1 MSVLSTRDTSSGT
14 AVVPG
19 ESVSSTLSPTCGTRV
34 LAPSSSFGPPSV
46 TAHAVLS
53 VKRTLFD
60 ETCRHD
66 KVPNLRLFHSGG
78 SRSAALTRSPLPYS
92 HANRVNTAAP
102 RLNIRPRQYRS
113 TIGLAS
119 PNLRRLRAKPKRL
132 VQKTQASK
140 SVAHGPMDA
149 SAGADEF
156 GCFAPGKGGPAELGD
171 RQAETEGRCLFRTAA
186 TLKEETLQ
194 NTEELEPAL
203 ADLSTLLRGSIFPAV
218 LRVLR

>member
-19 ESVSSTLSPTCGTRV
+19 ESVRSTLSPTCGTRV

-132 VQKTQASK
+132 RVALSQANLSLGFPSK
-140 SVAHGPMDA
+140 LGLPEQIFRGLLGKEPGNTVRERGGRGAERPGRPSPVNGEPAGQPTGFQGLLSNNVAGQLVAH
-149 SAGADEF
+149 
-156 GCFAPGKGGPAELGD
+156 
-171 RQAETEGRCLFRTAA
+171 
-186 TLKEETLQ
+186 
-194 NTEELEPAL
+194 
-203 ADLSTLLRGSIFPAV
+203 
-218 LRVLR
+218 

>member
-1 MSVLSTRDTSSGT
+1 M
-14 AVVPG
+14 VPG

-119 PNLRRLRAKPKRL
+119 PNLRARPKTM
-132 VQKTQASK
+132 KK
-140 SVAHGPMDA
+140 
-149 SAGADEF
+149 
-156 GCFAPGKGGPAELGD
+156 
-171 RQAETEGRCLFRTAA
+171 
-186 TLKEETLQ
+186 
-194 NTEELEPAL
+194 
-203 ADLSTLLRGSIFPAV
+203 
-218 LRVLR
+218 RVKAN

>member
-1 MSVLSTRDTSSGT
+1 MSVLSTRNTSSGT

-34 LAPSSSFGPPSV
+34 LAPSSSLGPPSV

-78 SRSAALTRSPLPYS
+78 SSSAALTRSPLPYS

-113 TIGLAS
+113 ISRIGVSQPTSHL
-119 PNLRRLRAKPKRL
+119 NIKRRPR
-132 VQKTQASK
+132 TF
-140 SVAHGPMDA
+140 GF
-149 SAGADEF
+149 SAVEQHARGR
-156 GCFAPGKGGPAELGD
+156 GC
-171 RQAETEGRCLFRTAA
+171 R
-186 TLKEETLQ
+186 
-194 NTEELEPAL
+194 
-203 ADLSTLLRGSIFPAV
+203 
-218 LRVLR
+218 

>member
-1 MSVLSTRDTSSGT
+1 M
-14 AVVPG
+14 VPG

-119 PNLRRLRAKPKRL
+119 PNLRARPKTMKAKSQAL
-132 VQKTQASK
+132 TQ
-140 SVAHGPMDA
+140 G
-149 SAGADEF
+149 
-156 GCFAPGKGGPAELGD
+156 
-171 RQAETEGRCLFRTAA
+171 
-186 TLKEETLQ
+186 
-194 NTEELEPAL
+194 
-203 ADLSTLLRGSIFPAV
+203 
-218 LRVLR
+218 